1 MSKAR
6 LVNFTKASAEEK
18 NKSNLMRRINL
29 LETKTYSLVYRI
41 GYEIDKKT
49 LNKAI
54 LITLASN
61 KPNNRYKKSKAYCK
75 QLISAVKY
83 TERAGHVVNK
93 H

>member
-6 LVNFTKASAEEK
+6 LVNFTKASAEEV
-18 NKSNLMRRINL
+18 NQSNLMRRINL

-61 KPNNRYKKSKAYCK
+61 KPNSSSLK
-75 QLISAVKY
+75 ISSNVLAILNSFSFRLLQK
-83 TERAGHVVNK
+83 
-93 H
+93 